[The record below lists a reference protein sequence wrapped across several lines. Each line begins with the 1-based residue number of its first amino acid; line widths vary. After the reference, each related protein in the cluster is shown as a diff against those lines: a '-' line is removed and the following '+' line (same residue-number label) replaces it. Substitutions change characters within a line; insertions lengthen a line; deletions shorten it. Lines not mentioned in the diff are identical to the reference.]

1 MTTTTSSKIGTES
14 PNPPRLAP
22 PAAPVG
28 FRMVLKLGL
37 LAGRGQRKLTSIE
50 PPQTRPSK
58 LTTSPQP
65 PSLKGAPFKLG
76 GWGLV
81 VNLLGLARGG
91 SMLVNF
97 LWPRPARSE

>member
-1 MTTTTSSKIGTES
+1 MPTTTSSKIGTES

-50 PPQTRPSK
+50 PPQARPSK

-65 PSLKGAPFKLG
+65 PSLKGAPFVG
-76 GWGLV
+76 QPP
-81 VNLLGLARGG
+81 NRASRIARLPGRQASRISPEG
-91 SMLVNF
+91 PTAIS
-97 LWPRPARSE
+97 

>member
-50 PPQTRPSK
+50 PPQARPSK
-58 LTTSPQP
+58 LTTNPQP
-65 PSLKGAPFKLG
+65 PSLKGGPLVGQPRNRGSGHG
-76 GWGLV
+76 GWPG
-81 VNLLGLARGG
+81 RQGG
-91 SMLVNF
+91 GAGPCGTVALST
-97 LWPRPARSE
+97 